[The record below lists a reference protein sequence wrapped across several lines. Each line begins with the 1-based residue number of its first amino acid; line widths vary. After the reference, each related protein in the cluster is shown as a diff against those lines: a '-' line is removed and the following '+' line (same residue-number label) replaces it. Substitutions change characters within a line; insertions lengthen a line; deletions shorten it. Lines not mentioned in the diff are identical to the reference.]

1 MKFTADSVRWLEHKL
16 IQDQLIMDCPEGSKA
31 DLLAYIAGAN
41 DMAQYIIDVMQAEE
55 KQ

>member
-1 MKFTADSVRWLEHKL
+1 MKFTEDSVRWLEHRL
-16 IQDQLIMDCPEGSKA
+16 IQEQLIMECPEECKA

-41 DMAQYIIDVMQAEE
+41 DMAQYIIDAMQAEE